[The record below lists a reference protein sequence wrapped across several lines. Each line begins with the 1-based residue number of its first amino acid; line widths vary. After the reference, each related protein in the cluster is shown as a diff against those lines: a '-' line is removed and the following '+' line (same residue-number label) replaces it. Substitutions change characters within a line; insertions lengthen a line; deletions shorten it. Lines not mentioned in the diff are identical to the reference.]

1 MLKRLVNMLAINTS
15 VNVDR
20 NHKYLTFI
28 EYLLTAH
35 YCAKCVPWIAVFFL
49 VTFLQNMLSHFL
61 HLTVA
66 GSRLGEVNSLAHLH
80 SEWELEAWVGA
91 PLLTHPC
98 S

>member
-35 YCAKCVPWIAVFFL
+35 YCAKCVPWIAVFIPRDIPAEHAFS
-49 VTFLQNMLSHFL
+49 FSASHSCG
-61 HLTVA
+61 VK
-66 GSRLGEVNSLAHLH
+66 
-80 SEWELEAWVGA
+80 AWRG
-91 PLLTHPC
+91 
-98 S
+98 